1 MAAAA
6 PEISADGTTVT
17 IRLKPGVRSLPPV
30 DREVTARDVKYGIER
45 GFFRTVANGYAGV
58 YFGDLVGAREAAP
71 AGATIPG
78 IETPD
83 DRTIVFKLSKP
94 TGGLVVNALVLSLT
108 APVPREY
115 ALGYDRQKTSTYG
128 SHQVATGPYMVGLDA
143 DGRTSGYRPG
153 RTLRL
158 VRNPNWDWA
167 TDFRPA
173 YVNAIEFRMGYEA
186 AIATRM
192 IVSGSQVV
200 NGDMTAAG
208 GARRQGGDGA
218 AR

>member
-1 MAAAA
+1 M
-6 PEISADGTTVT
+6 
-17 IRLKPGVRSLPPV
+17 
-30 DREVTARDVKYGIER
+30 
-45 GFFRTVANGYAGV
+45 
-58 YFGDLVGAREAAP
+58 
-71 AGATIPG
+71 
-78 IETPD
+78 
-83 DRTIVFKLSKP
+83 IVFKLSKP

-128 SHQVATGPYMVGLDA
+128 SHRVATGPYMVELDA

-158 VRNPNWDWA
+158 VRNPNWDRA

-186 AIATRM
+186 ATATRM

-200 NGDMTAAG
+200 SGDMTPPPAELKAAMQQ
-208 GARRQGGDGA
+208 QGEQVELPFGSLIA
-218 AR
+218 TSR